1 MIKIITF
8 QSTKVEDLLGKN
20 KITKDKNKNIKVIV
34 NETKLAKALKKQ
46 NDGNLI
52 SERQIFVFN
61 NLNNASPAVL
71 KLLTYIFDKNQ
82 ENLLLSDGSTI
93 P

>member
-1 MIKIITF
+1 MTF
-8 QSTKVEDLLGKN
+8 QSTKVEDFLGKN

-34 NETKLAKALKKQ
+34 NEAKLSNFKKQ
-46 NDGNLI
+46 NDNNLKGKELI
-52 SERQIFVFN
+52 LVIN

>member
-1 MIKIITF
+1 MTF

-34 NETKLAKALKKQ
+34 NETKLSNLKKQ
-46 NDGNLI
+46 NDNNLKGKELI
-52 SERQIFVFN
+52 LVIN